1 MFRTGVEKI
10 VWQLKTR
17 REPAGYVGLSVIL
30 IPPIG
35 EGPRMREQKKPPIP
49 PLSLS
54 LFSSRMALNFGGVSR
69 WPKNRVAVFPH
80 GLDTRDAGGSSTSS
94 TNHRAKR
101 ALLTGYLLGSPW
113 EGGTYSPLEP
123 NQPPSSAFFCLAPAI
138 RFVVIACFWSH
149 RRRGGRTPRPSFSFE
164 ILFRGEGEEKW
175 LNRRVDLLLSRFS
188 RSK

>member
-1 MFRTGVEKI
+1 M
-10 VWQLKTR
+10 
-17 REPAGYVGLSVIL
+17 SVCRSFSFL
-30 IPPIG
+30 PLAKARGWENKKSLPFPP
-35 EGPRMREQKKPPIP
+35 
-49 PLSLS
+49 SLS
-54 LFSSRMALNFGGVSR
+54 LFFEDGLELRVSR